1 MRRWGA
7 VTGGGG
13 GWVQCRRCCT
23 ANSTWLAA
31 CKHIPAVLEL
41 RLLPTPP
48 GRQKKTAVNP
58 VPVAGTFDLVT
69 ETDKQCEAVVYSRLS
84 AAFPAHKFI
93 GEEGSSAQVRSVALP
108 AG

>member
-1 MRRWGA
+1 MRRWGGGDGWWWWVGA
-7 VTGGGG
+7 VQTLLYC
-13 GWVQCRRCCT
+13 QQH
-23 ANSTWLAA
+23 LAA
-31 CKHIPAVLEL
+31 CKHIPAGLEL

-48 GRQKKTAVNP
+48 GRQKKAAVNP